1 MSDGPLEHDEMVAI
15 LVEIARGSANAA
27 ARIAAIK
34 QLMAMGVGEEEDPL
48 EAELRALSADAERR
62 EGTHKR

>member
-15 LVEIARGSANAA
+15 LEGIARKSGNAA

-34 QLMAMGVGEEEDPL
+34 QLMAMGEGKEDDPL
-48 EAELRALSADAERR
+48 EAEWRALFADGTRN
-62 EGTHKR
+62 EGS